1 VFSFV
6 PRTFLYH
13 NSALPYYFD
22 GIRMVIG
29 HFMAGAIILGTK
41 KPHRFGG
48 VAKDHGLAALFCA
61 TANDA
66 IR

>member
-13 NSALPYYFD
+13 NSALPYCFG

-29 HFMAGAIILGTK
+29 HFMAGAIFWGTK

-48 VAKDHGLAALFCA
+48 VAKDHGLAALFR
-61 TANDA
+61 TAA
-66 IR
+66 K